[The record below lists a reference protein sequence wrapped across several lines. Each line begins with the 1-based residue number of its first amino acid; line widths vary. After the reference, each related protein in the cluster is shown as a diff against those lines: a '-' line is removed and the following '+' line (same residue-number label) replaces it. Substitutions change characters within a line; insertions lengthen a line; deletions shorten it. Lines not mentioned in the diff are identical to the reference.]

1 MAPDRPSRRAFPN
14 LTDDNH
20 RVLGPPSFL
29 YNCIAWAAGDD
40 GQWWWPSGRDH
51 WPSDAP
57 LETTV
62 PAFVAVFRGLG
73 YGTCPDGAPEP
84 GFEKVALY
92 ATAGAGGALVPTHAA
107 RQLPDGRWSSKL
119 GKRELIEHDTPDDVS
134 GPLYGAPVRY
144 LRRPRA

>member
-1 MAPDRPSRRAFPN
+1 MTLHRLYARAFPN
-14 LTDDNH
+14 LTAHNH
-20 RVLGPPSFL
+20 RIAGSPTLE

-40 GQWWWPSGRDH
+40 RQNWWPASRGYWPSGVSNQ
-51 WPSDAP
+51 P
-57 LETTV
+57 TV
-62 PAFVAVFRGLG
+62 PAFVAAFASLG
-73 YGTCPDGAPEP
+73 YEVCSDGAPEP

-92 ATAGAGGALVPTHAA
+92 AAAGAGGALIPTHAA

-134 GPLYGAPVRY
+134 GPLYGAPVEY